1 MNTGQIVS
9 SIAVMAAAVILTRS
23 LPFLVFP
30 SADKTPRFVRFLG
43 RYLASAV
50 FGMLVVYCFKDVHFV
65 SATDGAGHL
74 THHGLPQLI
83 GVALT
88 IALHIW
94 RRNLLFTIAG
104 GTVLYIILLKL
115 WGLAGGV
122 V

>member
-1 MNTGQIVS
+1 MNTTNIILTI
-9 SIAVMAAAVILTRS
+9 SIMAVAVILTRS

-50 FGMLVVYCFKDVHFV
+50 FGMLVVYCFKDVHFA
-65 SATDGAGHL
+65 SATDATGRL

-88 IALHIW
+88 IMLHMW
-94 RRNLLFTIAG
+94 KRNLLFTIAG
-104 GTVLYIILLKL
+104 GTILYMILLKAWSFL
-115 WGLAGGV
+115 
-122 V
+122 